1 MKDSKF
7 IELLNLYI
15 DHQISAADAALL
27 EAEIQKN
34 PARRRVYRE
43 YCQMQKACVILA
55 ENFKTEPPAGDK
67 IIEMAQGQRRM
78 AFATYAMGLAAAAAC
93 VALVVVNRPVLFE
106 PIDAAPTIATSEIM
120 SSADEMAVAVA
131 ESPAAEARTVLHP
144 AFPGV
149 TPKEDASTSEAVATA
164 EHVPLDWM
172 HQVKLES
179 VSAEN
184 LWFETH
190 PAIQAHDLTLRSAR
204 PSEAQVETT
213 AFIFAK

>member
-15 DHQISAADAALL
+15 DHQISASDAALL

-34 PARRRVYRE
+34 PERRRVYRE

-55 ENFKTEPPAGDK
+55 ENFKSEPPAGDK
-67 IIEMAQGQRRM
+67 LIEMAQGQRRM

-93 VALVVVNRPVLFE
+93 VALVVVNRPVLLQA
-106 PIDAAPTIATSEIM
+106 IDASPAVATAEVM
-120 SSADEMAVAVA
+120 TPADEVAIAVA
-131 ESPAAEARTVLHP
+131 ESTASEARTVLHP

-149 TPKEDASTSEAVATA
+149 NKDDEPTSEAVATA
-164 EHVPLDWM
+164 DHVPLDWM
-172 HQVKLES
+172 HQVQLES

-184 LWFETH
+184 LWFETP
-190 PAIQAHDLTLRSAR
+190 PAIEAHDLTLRSAR

>member
-15 DHQISAADAALL
+15 DHQISTADAALL

-93 VALVVVNRPVLFE
+93 VALVVVNRPVLFQSS
-106 PIDAAPTIATSEIM
+106 DAAPTIATSEIM
-120 SSADEMAVAVA
+120 SSADELVVAEA
-131 ESPAAEARTVLHP
+131 ESPTAEARTVLHP

-149 TPKEDASTSEAVATA
+149 TREDAPTSEAVATA
-164 EHVPLDWM
+164 DHVPLDWM
-172 HQVKLES
+172 HQVRLES

-184 LWFETH
+184 LWFETR
-190 PAIQAHDLTLRSAR
+190 PAMQAHDLTLRSAR

>member
-1 MKDSKF
+1 
-7 IELLNLYI
+7 
-15 DHQISAADAALL
+15 LL

-34 PARRRVYRE
+34 PERRRVYRE

-55 ENFKTEPPAGDK
+55 ENFKSEPPAGEK
-67 IIEMAQGQRRM
+67 LIEMSQGSRRM

-93 VALVVVNRPVLFE
+93 VALVVVNRPVLLQA
-106 PIDAAPTIATSEIM
+106 IDASPTVATAETRLP
-120 SSADEMAVAVA
+120 AEEVAVAVT
-131 ESPAAEARTVLHP
+131 ETTAAEARTVLHP

-149 TPKEDASTSEAVATA
+149 VKDDAPASEAVATA
-164 EHVPLDWM
+164 DHVPLDWM
-172 HQVKLES
+172 HQVRLES
-179 VSAEN
+179 VAAEN
-184 LWFETH
+184 LWFETR